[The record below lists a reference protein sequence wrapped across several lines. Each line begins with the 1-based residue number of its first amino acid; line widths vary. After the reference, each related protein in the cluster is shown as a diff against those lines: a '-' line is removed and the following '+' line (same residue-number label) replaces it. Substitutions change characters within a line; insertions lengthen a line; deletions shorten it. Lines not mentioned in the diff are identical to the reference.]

1 MTKEDLIKVAQ
12 RCWATWNQT
21 PNDIKAAYEAWWAI
35 LSDLDADDV
44 NKVVDRLSVSST
56 FCPKP
61 GELRRVT
68 LGEDV
73 PTPAEAWASYRS
85 MADSL
90 SRGTA
95 IPEMHLLVKECI
107 KKVGPG
113 LVTNSD
119 REHFLNQ
126 YGEELARYRQENFAP

>member
-1 MTKEDLIKVAQ
+1 MTKEELIQIAQ

-21 PNDIKAAYEAWWAI
+21 PADLKASYEAWWAV
-35 LSDLDADDV
+35 LSDLDAETV
-44 NKVVDRLSVSST
+44 GAVINRLSVSST

-61 GELRRVT
+61 GELRRAA

-73 PTPAEAWASYRS
+73 PTPAEAWSAYRAMS
-85 MADSL
+85 ESL
-90 SRGTA
+90 VRGTP
-95 IPEMHLLVKECI
+95 IPEMHELVKNCI

-126 YGEELARYRQENFAP
+126 YGEELARYRERNFAP